1 MFDIYDADWIFL
13 FSFHKLRTVLPRLHV
28 AIIVSRLC
36 RGVAAPGSSPMLA
49 VVAKVA
55 TIAILAW
62 VGAWDGFL
70 GGGLDFSELL
80 IRFVD

>member
-1 MFDIYDADWIFL
+1 MFDIYDADLIFL
-13 FSFHKLRTVLPRLHV
+13 FSFHKLRTAPPRWHV
-28 AIIVSRLC
+28 ATTVSRRC
-36 RGVAAPGSSPMLA
+36 RGVAAAGSSTTLA
-49 VVAKVA
+49 AVAEV
-55 TIAILAW
+55 AILAIIAE